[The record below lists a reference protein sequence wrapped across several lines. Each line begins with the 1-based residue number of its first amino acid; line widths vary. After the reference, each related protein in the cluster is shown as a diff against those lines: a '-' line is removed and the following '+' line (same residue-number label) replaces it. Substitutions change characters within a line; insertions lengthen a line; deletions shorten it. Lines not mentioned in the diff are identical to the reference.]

1 MNLKNMVTRR
11 FFLKKATNIAI
22 GAYVF
27 ISLTMYSPKASATL
41 DIQDEVVKY
50 IAKYFGM
57 DWINDMKAGFDKI
70 NKMVEDMYGVIG
82 GGKGGED
89 DSNIK
94 KIVGISKANDATN
107 TIGETVFNIEVA
119 TETQPSAVDAC
130 VISGNKKKLAGL
142 EASAKAEAERKSKV
156 STYTPEPMAQA
167 RKIADAGYRASKEV
181 KRSSEEPQ
189 AFSASTLAEETGEY
203 LPPWLNVNTF
213 LTNSGYSITVSPNQ
227 LYSKDADEFLGHF
240 LSDSGLIPDADY
252 VLKMSRNS
260 ADPRV
265 TTLVEDITHIVNARA
280 TVEMVLEKIKQSR
293 IRKQEIFNVYANGE
307 KEYVVDIAKNHS
319 IKIGSDNYM
328 SIIDSFNADVER
340 FAQSPEFIKDYI
352 KSDGPTAA
360 PSNSKDKKVIDEL
373 AVGHTPLLI
382 TAATI
387 INAQQKWQLDVI
399 EQNEM
404 ISKLEALIGLY
415 DQVVMNSELG
425 NPLNYASNSI
435 DPLFNYAT
443 GSIKTE
449 MLS

>member
-1 MNLKNMVTRR
+1 MNLMNTVTRR
-11 FFLKKATNIAI
+11 IFLKKATNVAI

-27 ISLTMYSPKASATL
+27 IFLTMYSPKASATL

-130 VISGNKKKLAGL
+130 VMSGNKKKLAGL

-167 RKIADAGYRASKEV
+167 RKIADAGYRASKEI

-213 LTNSGYSITVSPNQ
+213 LTNSGYSITVSPNK

-252 VLKMSRNS
+252 VLKMSGNS
-260 ADPRV
+260 PDPRV
-265 TTLVEDITHIVNARA
+265 TRLVEDITHIVNARA

-399 EQNEM
+399 EQNEI